1 MKKFPKIV
9 QADKR
14 GQIVIPKDI
23 RAELGIEEG
32 TGFYMYSVTNEG
44 IFLKKVPEDSLE
56 GSDALTEIENK
67 AEKINVDPKNISK
80 TKKSYVK
87 TMEGNLEL
95 L

>member
-32 TGFYMYSVTNEG
+32 SGFYMYSVSEEG
-44 IFLKKVPEDSLE
+44 IFLKKIPEDNLE
-56 GSDALTEIENK
+56 DSKELEEISEKADKLSVKPENI
-67 AEKINVDPKNISK
+67 EK
-80 TKKSYVK
+80 TKKEYKK
-87 TMEGNLEL
+87 TKKGNLEL